1 MLLELFEALVCPA
14 QVLSSLHLANA
25 VWPTRHE
32 TSFRVPLH
40 PTGEEPSASVPATA
54 VWCCVTHQFVAS
66 VPLRHQRQGID
77 HHKHRAC
84 VLVLFAEEVQHRA
97 EAVRQLILAV
107 LLKAVHTS
115 GHENPF
121 AVVYLVLAVKS
132 NGVVCS

>member
-84 VLVLFAEEVQHRA
+84 VLVLFAKKVQHRA
-97 EAVRQLILAV
+97 EAVCDSSFLQFFSRQCTPAV
-107 LLKAVHTS
+107 TKIHLPWCTLCLPSKAIV
-115 GHENPF
+115 
-121 AVVYLVLAVKS
+121 
-132 NGVVCS
+132 